1 LIVLSS
7 STFCSRVVRV
17 IAWLLLLSKKRPTHW
32 FVCLLCSVFKGL
44 LFVAVATFISYQFD
58 KVLSIT
64 FCKLAKFY
72 FSFLF
77 IDLKRSFH

>member
-17 IAWLLLLSKKRPTHW
+17 IAWLLFLSKKRPTHW

-44 LFVAVATFISYQFD
+44 LLVAVATFISYQFD

-64 FCKLAKFY
+64 FCKFEIKYLINY
-72 FSFLF
+72 VVN
-77 IDLKRSFH
+77 I